1 MTLASRFSSMRHSR
15 RLTRTGACR
24 NRTRTFHRRASFEA
38 LEDRLVLSTASFAG
52 DGESVNE
59 SNGGFS
65 IPVSLSSPPSGTP
78 IVSTF
83 ASGTTGPESI
93 AFDDAGNLYVG
104 RHRAVPPHGDRHVP
118 ACDVRSSPFRA

>member
-1 MTLASRFSSMRHSR
+1 
-15 RLTRTGACR
+15 
-24 NRTRTFHRRASFEA
+24 
-38 LEDRLVLSTASFAG
+38 LSTASFAG

-78 IVSTF
+78 TVSTF

-93 AFDDAGNLYVG
+93 AFDDPGNLYVG
-104 RHRAVPPHGDRHVP
+104 RHRAVPPHEDRNVP
-118 ACDVRSSPFRA
+118 ACDVRSSPFHA